1 MSTEQLAKINM
12 TEMLEH
18 TIASSDT
25 NSMSLDGLDHI
36 FQWAQEVVSTSP
48 DYKIN
53 SANEKRVRRQ
63 VLELIQKYKDNEQ
76 TGLLK
81 DEVQYLQRRSIALLD
96 KITDLLKE
104 NTKLKV
110 DNLEQYWALQE
121 IAVLKKENHELKL
134 MEFELAQA
142 NEERTILMTSLM
154 KHKKQTHIL
163 ENLVE
168 AVEEDNSRLA
178 QRLADT
184 RKELANL
191 KNRTFWQK
199 FKDFLFVNP

>member
-1 MSTEQLAKINM
+1 M

-18 TIASSDT
+18 TITRSDT

-36 FQWAQEVVSTSP
+36 FQWAQEVVSTAP

-53 SANEKRVRRQ
+53 TANEKRVRRQ

-134 MEFELAQA
+134 MELELAQA
-142 NEERTILMTSLM
+142 NEERTILMTSLL

-163 ENLVE
+163 ESLVE